1 MFCSYG
7 KLSPLTSLN
16 PKSVFPHSS
25 PGLLF
30 ACVISTVISC
40 HQEQSWVLGSI
51 HPNQFAFQISLFLG
65 STSQSRLVAQHGSFL
80 TAPSV
85 SKAVQAS
92 LPVNQRSIY
101 PTSILTVTNIAQALI
116 TQFWTSAV
124 SSCLVSQLHSPVQLT
139 WRCLIAQHG
148 YSA

>member
-1 MFCSYG
+1 MFIWKTESINKLKPKICIFTLQSWAPLCLCNLYCDILPLG
-7 KLSPLTSLN
+7 TKLSSWEYSS
-16 PKSVFPHSS
+16 KSVCIPD
-25 PGLLF
+25 
-30 ACVISTVISC
+30 
-40 HQEQSWVLGSI
+40 
-51 HPNQFAFQISLFLG
+51 LFLG

-92 LPVNQRSIY
+92 LPVNQCSIY

-139 WRCLIAQHG
+139 
-148 YSA
+148 